1 MRGERRDDRWMLR
14 EGQGRRERRERRE
27 TDIYIHVLPRIP
39 YPATIARTP
48 AATAASSFSFGFGAG
63 GSSGAFGGP
72 AMIVATGAGG
82 GAGGA
87 HKKPKDGREQKRAG
101 EKEGMGEGAAQEEEK
116 GAPERGSGMG
126 FFRGGGEAEVA
137 AKFFETRRDTIRNIK
152 RQKTLGT
159 CFISPGSMLDA
170 SVRSL
175 ASRLDPSISPL
186 CLILQHDESPLCSER
201 HALARQRVTGQRGWG
216 LGKGLVEHEA
226 PGRWEPASRTAACA
240 SSPGSRPHP
249 CTRSPRGCSR
259 TSVRGPVCRGRRVPV
274 LEPEPSSFSGAL
286 CCCLHGLQTWSET
299 WPANVAK

>member
-1 MRGERRDDRWMLR
+1 MLR
-14 EGQGRRERRERRE
+14 EGQEGRERRE

-101 EKEGMGEGAAQEEEK
+101 EKEGLGEGAAQEEEK

-137 AKFFETRRDTIRNIK
+137 ANFFRDAQGHDT
-152 RQKTLGT
+152 QHQA
-159 CFISPGSMLDA
+159 PEDA
-170 SVRSL
+170 
-175 ASRLDPSISPL
+175 
-186 CLILQHDESPLCSER
+186 
-201 HALARQRVTGQRGWG
+201 GY
-216 LGKGLVEHEA
+216 
-226 PGRWEPASRTAACA
+226 
-240 SSPGSRPHP
+240 
-249 CTRSPRGCSR
+249 
-259 TSVRGPVCRGRRVPV
+259 V
-274 LEPEPSSFSGAL
+274 LYFSGL
-286 CCCLHGLQTWSET
+286 YS
-299 WPANVAK
+299 